1 MLFRICRTSST
12 VCIRRKHFF
21 HPPLSASENAFLR
34 IASSN
39 SAVMPERF
47 CCAQNSFPPHHPT
60 DIKHNYLPCVSF
72 SHSVLRQSV
81 KKRMCESLPLLWCV
95 VHRKHLLVFLIN
107 PGLLFSP
114 FQVIRKNRKKRKNAW
129 QPQRSVCDISHP
141 IRELNHVTVHFSVN
155 EWYLHGW
162 DNYSANIDYSIRK
175 TAMLRK
181 A

>member
-1 MLFRICRTSST
+1 MTQ
-12 VCIRRKHFF
+12 
-21 HPPLSASENAFLR
+21 ASQPDWGLQQTAEGILR

-39 SAVMPERF
+39 SAVMPKQF
-47 CCAQNSFPPHHPT
+47 CCVQNLFEHHHPT
-60 DIKHNYLPCVSF
+60 DTKHNYLPCVSF

-81 KKRMCESLPLLWCV
+81 KIRMWETSSLLWCF
-95 VHRKHLLVFLIN
+95 VHWKHLLVFLIN

-114 FQVIRKNRKKRKNAW
+114 FQVIWENRKRRKNAW
-129 QPQRSVCDISHP
+129 QAQRSVCDISHP

-155 EWYLHGW
+155 EWYLHSW
-162 DNYSANIDYSIRK
+162 DNYSANTDSDIRK